1 VLAVE
6 LRPEETG
13 CPLENFVGSLEFTVL
28 LLERPHPRRLA
39 RAHPAHVALIDV
51 SLADPGPHRL
61 DAITQLGRD
70 PPDRA
75 VLGAQLGS
83 VS

>member
-13 CPLENFVGSLEFTVL
+13 CPLKDLVGPLQLAVL
-28 LLERPHPRRLA
+28 LRERRHLRDVTRADPR
-39 RAHPAHVALIDV
+39 HVALIDV

-61 DAITQLGRD
+61 EAVTQLRRD
-70 PPDRA
+70 PLHSA
-75 VLGAQLGS
+75 VIGAQLGS